1 MFTINPG
8 IHPFGKRAPI
18 YDPEAVQP
26 MRDEL
31 IFVGFQELLTPQLV
45 EDLLSQKNDETILV
59 MINSVC
65 GCAAGSARPG
75 VSLALQN
82 NIIPDKLVTVFAG
95 QDHEAVEYLRTSFLS
110 NIPPSSPF
118 IALFKNGEAIYLM
131 PRHKIEGKYAEEI
144 ADELKIVFNK
154 YCKKNG
160 PSISAEK
167 YAELVHAKMCG
178 SKIPLNKN

>member
-1 MFTINPG
+1 MFTINQ
-8 IHPFGKRAPI
+8 RAPI

-31 IFVGFQELLTPQLV
+31 IFVGFEELLTPQTV
-45 EDLLSQKNDETILV
+45 EDVLSQNNDETVLV

-75 VSLALQN
+75 VTLALQH
-82 NIIPDKLVTVFAG
+82 NIIPDRLVTVFAG
-95 QDHEAVEYLRTSFLS
+95 QERDAVDHLRNKFLA

-118 IALFKNGEAIYLM
+118 IALFKNRKAIYLM
-131 PRHKIEGKYAEEI
+131 PRHKIEGRYDEEI
-144 ADELKIVFNK
+144 ADELKSVFDQF
-154 YCKKNG
+154 CKRPG
-160 PSISAEK
+160 PSVSPER